1 MSCDPWFYRQRL
13 DASRLRMAALSV
25 QLAAPAG
32 SQVIVD
38 ARGVV
43 VVGVPEPWWSGAT
56 LGLWTLYTMRK
67 VVKRCRAQ
75 VPEINGFCPTVE
87 VRGCRRSVR

>member
-1 MSCDPWFYRQRL
+1 MTVDPWTYQRDL

-25 QLAAPAG
+25 QLAAPVG
-32 SQVIVD
+32 SQVVVD
-38 ARGVV
+38 ERGVV

-56 LGLWTLYTMRK
+56 LGLWTLYTTRK

-75 VPEINGFCPTVE
+75 VPIVNGFCPTVE
-87 VRGCRRSVR
+87 VRGCRR